1 MKKRKENRRNGSN
14 SSSSGGSSSSSEGI
28 TMEMSQVA
36 LGAVF
41 GAAVAVNATL
51 QSLQESGSFLVQSPS
66 SSSAADISN
75 WSLPPPLTPRLHKR
89 AFVKVATDVENDQA
103 SFFRA
108 FLNEEELDDGGAFQT
123 SEAEERLLTPL
134 SAATTPSSDTS
145 AIVFQEDLSGLES
158 DSLET
163 HQRPRKLQVKRKS
176 MEASLKDKSKAECCM
191 KGNDE
196 EDSSTEDGDAEWDS
210 SNSLMNIHTST
221 RRVQRPKF
229 IPLLPQMAQSE
240 EAMSAML
247 QHTTNTVLET
257 LSEAK
262 ERRDQMLEN
271 AKKVELPEEQT
282 TLNLMSRFIDAL
294 INVSDSLQLV
304 HSALFPSSEGP
315 QTRSQT
321 TVRR

>member
-1 MKKRKENRRNGSN
+1 MKKRKDNRRNGH
-14 SSSSGGSSSSSEGI
+14 SSSSGGNSSSSQGI
-28 TMEMSQVA
+28 TMEMRQVA

-66 SSSAADISN
+66 SSSSDISN
-75 WSLPPPLTPRLHKR
+75 WCLPPPLPPPVTPRPHKR

-176 MEASLKDKSKAECCM
+176 MEASFKDKSKGM

-221 RRVQRPKF
+221 RKVQRPKF

-304 HSALFPSSEGP
+304 QSALFPSSEGP
-315 QTRSQT
+315 PTRSQT
-321 TVRR
+321 TVGR